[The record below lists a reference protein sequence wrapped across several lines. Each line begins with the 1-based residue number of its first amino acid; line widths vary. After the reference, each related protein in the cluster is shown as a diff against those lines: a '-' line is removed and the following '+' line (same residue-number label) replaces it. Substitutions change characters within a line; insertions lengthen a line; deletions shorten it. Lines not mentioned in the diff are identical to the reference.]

1 MEIKEKV
8 FQTLK
13 TNGEP
18 LKSGEIAEMA
28 GLDKKDV
35 EKAIKQ
41 LVSENLVDS
50 PKRCFYG
57 LKNQIDLQL
66 DVAIWDIKI
75 LNQVVIDYKFIDYEH
90 FNHDLQ
96 VVILKLDV
104 AKCDIKF

>member
-13 TNGEP
+13 SNVEP
-18 LKSGEIAEMA
+18 LKSGEIAEMS

-41 LVSENLVDS
+41 LLAENVVDS

-57 LKNQIDLQL
+57 LKN
-66 DVAIWDIKI
+66 
-75 LNQVVIDYKFIDYEH
+75 
-90 FNHDLQ
+90 
-96 VVILKLDV
+96 
-104 AKCDIKF
+104 

>member
-13 TNGEP
+13 SNAEP
-18 LKSGEIAEMA
+18 LKSGEIAEMS

-41 LVSENLVDS
+41 LMNENKVDS

-57 LKNQIDLQL
+57 LKN
-66 DVAIWDIKI
+66 
-75 LNQVVIDYKFIDYEH
+75 
-90 FNHDLQ
+90 
-96 VVILKLDV
+96 
-104 AKCDIKF
+104 

>member
-1 MEIKEKV
+1 MMEIKEQV

-13 TNGEP
+13 SNVEP

-41 LVSENLVDS
+41 LMNENKVDS

-57 LKNQIDLQL
+57 LKN
-66 DVAIWDIKI
+66 
-75 LNQVVIDYKFIDYEH
+75 
-90 FNHDLQ
+90 
-96 VVILKLDV
+96 
-104 AKCDIKF
+104 